1 MRERPPGRE
10 GGQLAEDR
18 KDLDRWGREGREDVL
33 GGKGKDRNQ
42 DMDQRQ
48 GSDLWNLEPGSQY
61 GEIQMADI
69 WRMSNVMIN

>member
-33 GGKGKDRNQ
+33 GGKGKDRN
-42 DMDQRQ
+42 
-48 GSDLWNLEPGSQY
+48 
-61 GEIQMADI
+61 
-69 WRMSNVMIN
+69 